1 MADDITQTYRE
12 DLDIEDGGGREPYRM
27 FTSRGEYRLILRSVW
42 DHFSFWKKVGQCG
55 YEVDGEGIPAWCG
68 EQGAL

>member
-27 FTSRGEYRLILRSVW
+27 FTSRGEYRLILRSV
-42 DHFSFWKKVGQCG
+42 
-55 YEVDGEGIPAWCG
+55 
-68 EQGAL
+68 

>member
-42 DHFSFWKKVGQCG
+42 DHFSFWKK
-55 YEVDGEGIPAWCG
+55 
-68 EQGAL
+68 